1 MKRCAYVLMHFGS
14 NIKYLE
20 YELYSILMLKSISK
34 HDIVYMY
41 SIVDTPDVFVKKI
54 KDMKVKTLGFDDTI
68 IYNKSKEFRS
78 IYDRFNLLRI
88 SCFVYANLLTEYKK
102 VCIVESDIIL
112 YKGFQ
117 NVFKLNTPAAYF
129 HHSSKVKSLENFKK
143 IINSKEV
150 LNTCTNKDKSLI
162 NGGVLLFE
170 PNKDIFP
177 KFYQL
182 LDVMIQKGCIFP
194 NEAIYLLLYDE
205 IYNIP
210 INYNMRRF
218 TYDPDITIYGR
229 HFDCTI
235 YKPLDIIKDGYV
247 DTVKITSGKE
257 SILYFKKK
265 YYDKYHKK
273 ISEIIKDTLKKI

>member
-1 MKRCAYVLMHFGS
+1 MTRCAYVLMHFGS

-20 YELYSILMLKSISK
+20 YEMYSIIMLRSISK

-41 SIVDTPDVFVKKI
+41 SIVDTPDIFVEKI
-54 KDMKVKTLGFDDTI
+54 KDMKVKTFGFDDSI
-68 IYNKSKEFRS
+68 IYNKSKEFTS
-78 IYDRFNLLRI
+78 LYEHFNLFRI
-88 SCFVYANLLTEYKK
+88 SCFVYANLLTDYKK

-129 HHSSKVKSLENFKK
+129 HHSTKEKSLENFKRT
-143 IINSKEV
+143 IHSKEV

-177 KFYQL
+177 KFYKL
-182 LDVMIQKGCIFP
+182 LDVMIQKRCVFP
-194 NEAIYLLLYDE
+194 NEAIYVLLYDE

-218 TYDPDITIYGR
+218 TNYPEITIYGR
-229 HFDCTI
+229 HFDC
-235 YKPLDIIKDGYV
+235 YPHKPLDIIKDGYA
-247 DTVKITSGKE
+247 DKIKIVVTKE
-257 SILYFKKK
+257 SVLYFKKK
-265 YYDKYHKK
+265 YYDKHNKK
-273 ISEIIKDTLKKI
+273 ISEIMKDVLKKI